1 MKIKRIFAADMRQ
14 AIREVRTAHGP
25 DAVILSSRNVDGGV
39 EVISAVDYDERAVR
53 AALEEEVPAQPS
65 TDFQAVLGRTMSQK
79 TDAKTPARRLNVIAD
94 DALDLDFSA
103 AEPEAPETNAA
114 EANTAEPNVIA
125 TPQAPV
131 GEPSPRIE
139 WTQEPALLEMRAEI
153 RTLRNLFESHLTV
166 QEWQRLGQRHPLQ
179 LTLLQRLTELG
190 LGSDVAR
197 KLADNVGEREDPEQ
211 AWEEAMELLRRHLPV
226 ADDDI
231 VERGGVIAI
240 VGPTGVGKTTTVAK
254 LAARYALRHGRRHV
268 ALVTTDNF
276 RIGGQEQLRSFA
288 RILGMPVHAAHDRDE
303 LAAVLADLADKQL
316 VLIDT
321 AGMSHRDMRL
331 SERLQTLETVG
342 SPIRSYLVVS
352 ASTQLPALCEIV
364 RGFRKV
370 NPAGCILSKV
380 DEATSLGNVL
390 TAMLR
395 YRLPAAYLATGQRVP
410 EDLQPAR
417 SDQLLENALTLMR
430 QYAGEETDDESLA
443 LRFGRLAGGQQ

>member
-14 AIREVRTAHGP
+14 AIREVRAAHGP

-53 AALEEEVPAQPS
+53 AALEAES
-65 TDFQAVLGRTMSQK
+65 TASSEPDFRTVLDRTMRQK
-79 TDAKTPARRLNVIAD
+79 TDTEAPMQRLNVTVGGAV
-94 DALDLDFSA
+94 DLDFSA
-103 AEPEAPETNAA
+103 AESAI
-114 EANTAEPNVIA
+114 AEPVA
-125 TPQAPV
+125 TST
-131 GEPSPRIE
+131 GEPTRIE
-139 WTQEPALLEMRAEI
+139 WTQEPAMREMRAEL
-153 RTLRNLFESHLTV
+153 RTLRSLFESQLTL
-166 QEWQRLGQRHPLQ
+166 QEWQRLGQRHPLRI
-179 LTLLQRLTELG
+179 TLLQRLTALG
-190 LGSDVAR
+190 LGVDVAR
-197 KLADNVGEREDPEQ
+197 KLADHVPESEDPEQ
-211 AWEEAMELLRRHLPV
+211 AWLQALDLLRQHLPV

-254 LAARYALRHGRRHV
+254 LAARFALRHGRRHV

-288 RILGMPVHAAHDRDE
+288 RILGMPVHAAHDREE

-331 SERLQTLETVG
+331 SEQLQTLGTAG
-342 SPIRSYLVVS
+342 SPIRVYLVIS
-352 ASTQLPALCEIV
+352 ANTQLPALCEIV
-364 RGFRKV
+364 RGFRKI

-380 DEATSLGNVL
+380 DEATSLGSAL
-390 TAMLR
+390 TALLR
-395 YRLPAAYLATGQRVP
+395 YRLPVAYLATGQRVP

-417 SDQLLENALTLMR
+417 SEPLLESALTLMR
-430 QYAGEETDDESLA
+430 QYAAEETDDEALA
-443 LRFGRLAGGQQ
+443 LRFARAVTAQQ

>member
-14 AIREVRTAHGP
+14 AIREVRAAHGP

-53 AALEEEVPAQPS
+53 AALEAES
-65 TDFQAVLGRTMSQK
+65 TASSEPDFRTVLDRTMRQK
-79 TDAKTPARRLNVIAD
+79 TDTEAPMQRLNVTVGGAV
-94 DALDLDFSA
+94 DLDFSA
-103 AEPEAPETNAA
+103 AESAI
-114 EANTAEPNVIA
+114 AEPVA
-125 TPQAPV
+125 AST
-131 GEPSPRIE
+131 GEPTRIE
-139 WTQEPALLEMRAEI
+139 WTQEPAMREMRAEL
-153 RTLRNLFESHLTV
+153 RTLRSLFESQLTL
-166 QEWQRLGQRHPLQ
+166 QEWQRLGQRHPLRI
-179 LTLLQRLTELG
+179 TLLQRLTALG
-190 LGSDVAR
+190 LGVDVAR
-197 KLADNVGEREDPEQ
+197 KLADHVPESEDPEQ
-211 AWEEAMELLRRHLPV
+211 AWLQALDLLRQHLPV

-254 LAARYALRHGRRHV
+254 LAARFALRHGRRHV

-288 RILGMPVHAAHDRDE
+288 RILGMPVHAAHDREE

-331 SERLQTLETVG
+331 SEQLQTLGTAG
-342 SPIRSYLVVS
+342 SPIRVYLVIS
-352 ASTQLPALCEIV
+352 ANTQLPALCEIV
-364 RGFRKV
+364 RGFRKI

-380 DEATSLGNVL
+380 DEATSLGSAL
-390 TAMLR
+390 TALLR
-395 YRLPAAYLATGQRVP
+395 YRLPVAYLATGQRVP

-417 SDQLLENALTLMR
+417 SEPLLESALTLMR
-430 QYAGEETDDESLA
+430 QYAAEETDDEALA
-443 LRFGRLAGGQQ
+443 LRFARAVTAQQ